1 MPVESIFFLGL
12 VIGALV
18 VFSAVLSYAEC
29 ASRAAEREIG
39 SRNASSAKPYSSR
52 PTEMPIQRKAA

>member
-52 PTEMPIQRKAA
+52 PT